1 MNEMVT
7 DERLTT
13 GEQRKDDVSSG
24 EGVDRSAIRQR
35 LALSP
40 AERLRLA
47 VREANNLA
55 KFLSAVR
62 P

>member
-1 MNEMVT
+1 MDEMVT
-7 DERLTT
+7 DERLAT
-13 GEQRKDDVSSG
+13 GKQREREVSSG

-40 AERLRLA
+40 AERVELA

-55 KFLSAVR
+55 RFLSAVR